1 MQGLL
6 PVFLMYGFK
15 KEKPLR
21 AAIQQL
27 GIFFKVLCSKVINR
41 AELSQ
46 IQKCIVE
53 TLCVFETYFPP
64 SFFVSMT
71 HVIHLAEEAQL
82 CGPVRYRWM
91 YQFERM
97 MRTYKRYG
105 RNKTF
110 LEGSIAEQYILE
122 EAMRHCMEYIPH
134 GIDRSHKRGGRTYI
148 ENEDECP
155 YPSNANGKIYR
166 LSGLQYEQ
174 VRKWVLKQSSE
185 NAEWEEKYQTY
196 LREQNSSGKRV
207 KATQL
212 KIKTMNYIPWLRQQ
226 LEKEEMTHFKRLANG
241 PDSDAL
247 AYKAYAVNGYIFTQR
262 MQNLIQV
269 HRTAEYP

>member
-1 MQGLL
+1 
-6 PVFLMYGFK
+6 
-15 KEKPLR
+15 
-21 AAIQQL
+21 
-27 GIFFKVLCSKVINR
+27 
-41 AELSQ
+41 
-46 IQKCIVE
+46 
-53 TLCVFETYFPP
+53 
-64 SFFVSMT
+64 MT